1 MERNGLDDRSRERR
15 IGMWVCGVSMFFVIS
30 FFLVPY
36 MLPESSVPKLSGRA
50 NAIDYSSSGSWGNQ
64 LHTGEMGHDQPSEG
78 VFAWSEL
85 DPYSAFIY
93 AFGDLNCHQKHERS
107 WEINGNQMPVCTR
120 DVGIFLGLALGG
132 FIYSRK
138 GLNRWTVRDSML
150 SIFSDNQLE
159 YVYRNDLRTKAVL
172 LLVAVTIIP
181 IGLDGFAQMLT
192 SYESTNLKRII
203 TGLPFG
209 ALVSLYLS
217 ASFSARPS
225 FFEGDGSKVIL
236 PSNARFSN
244 PLAEQE

>member
-50 NAIDYSSSGSWGNQ
+50 NVIDYSSSESWGNQ
-64 LHTGEMGHDQPSEG
+64 LHNGEMGHDQPSEG

-107 WEINGNQMPVCTR
+107 WVVNGNQMPVCTR

-181 IGLDGFAQMLT
+181 IGIDGFAQMLT

-209 ALVSLYLS
+209 VLVSLYLS
-217 ASFSARPS
+217 ASFSARPA
-225 FFEGDGSKVIL
+225 FFEGDGSKVVL

-244 PLAEQE
+244 PEVEQE

>member
-1 MERNGLDDRSRERR
+1 M
-15 IGMWVCGVSMFFVIS
+15 
-30 FFLVPY
+30 
-36 MLPESSVPKLSGRA
+36 
-50 NAIDYSSSGSWGNQ
+50 
-64 LHTGEMGHDQPSEG
+64 
-78 VFAWSEL
+78 
-85 DPYSAFIY
+85 
-93 AFGDLNCHQKHERS
+93 
-107 WEINGNQMPVCTR
+107 
-120 DVGIFLGLALGG
+120 
-132 FIYSRK
+132 
-138 GLNRWTVRDSML
+138 
-150 SIFSDNQLE
+150 E

-181 IGLDGFAQMLT
+181 IGIDGFAQMLT

-244 PLAEQE
+244 PSAEQE